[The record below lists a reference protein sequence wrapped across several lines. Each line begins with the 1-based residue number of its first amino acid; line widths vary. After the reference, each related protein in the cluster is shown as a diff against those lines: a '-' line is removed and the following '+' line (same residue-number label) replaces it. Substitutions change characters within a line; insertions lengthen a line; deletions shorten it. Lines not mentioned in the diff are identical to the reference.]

1 MGRNRLSALVGAAF
15 LLPLSAGAWAA
26 DLPEIPPPAYQPPP
40 VQIGGS
46 WYLRGDIGM
55 TNQAVGSL
63 YNMLYDSPTSTVTNV
78 SKNFESSPL
87 FGLGIGYQYNDHLRF
102 DVTGEFR
109 GNATFHGLDVYHD
122 TAADPEDGTDEYT
135 AVKSEWTFLANAY
148 WDLGTWHQVTPFVG
162 AGVGASLN
170 TIKGFTD
177 VNTPTGGV
185 AYAADHSKW
194 SLAWQLTAGLSYQ
207 VTPNM
212 TLEAAY
218 RYLDLGSAASG
229 DIVPYIGPNNYNNPM
244 EFRHLTSQD
253 FKIGFRYAFGAPA
266 YYGPAVVKY

>member
-1 MGRNRLSALVGAAF
+1 MGRHRLSALVGAAF

-26 DLPEIPPPAYQPPP
+26 DLPEIPPYTPP
-40 VQIGGS
+40 VEVGHS

-63 YNMLYDSPTSTVTNV
+63 FNVLYDSPTNTVTNAFRD
-78 SKNFESSPL
+78 FESSPL

-102 DVTGEFR
+102 DVTGEYR
-109 GNATFHGLDVYHD
+109 GNATFHGLDIYDD
-122 TAADPEDGTDEYT
+122 TAADPEVGTDEYT
-135 AVKSEWTFLANAY
+135 AIKTELTFLANAY
-148 WDLGTWHQVTPFVG
+148 WDIGTWQGVTPFVG
-162 AGVGASLN
+162 GGIGSSLN
-170 TIKGFTD
+170 TIKAFSD
-177 VNTPTGGV
+177 INTVTGGV
-185 AYAADHSKW
+185 AYAADHSQW

-218 RYLDLGSAASG
+218 RYMDLGNAASG
-229 DIVPYIGPNNYNNPM
+229 DIVPYTGPNLVNNPM

-253 FKIGFRYAFGAPA
+253 LKIGFRYAFGGPTSSD
-266 YYGPAVVKY
+266 YGPAVVKY

>member
-1 MGRNRLSALVGAAF
+1 MGRTRLSALVGAAF

-26 DLPEIPPPAYQPPP
+26 DLPEIPPPYQPP
-40 VQIGGS
+40 VEVGHS

-63 YNMLYDSPTSTVTNV
+63 YNVLDDVAGTTVTNI

-87 FGLGIGYQYNDHLRF
+87 WGLGIGYKHSDHLRF
-102 DVTGEFR
+102 DLTGEFR
-109 GNATFHGLDVYHD
+109 GNATFHGVDHYTNTVPQ
-122 TAADPEDGTDEYT
+122 TGTDEYT

-148 WDLGTWHQVTPFVG
+148 WDIGTWHSITPFVG
-162 AGVGASLN
+162 GGVGASYN

-177 VNTPTGGV
+177 VNTTTAGV
-185 AYAADHSKW
+185 AYGADHSQW
-194 SLAWQLTAGLSYQ
+194 SFAWQLTAGLAYQ
-207 VTPNM
+207 ATPNL
-212 TLEAAY
+212 TIEAAY
-218 RYLDLGSAASG
+218 RYIDLGSAASG
-229 DIVPYIGPNNYNNPM
+229 DIIAYDGTNTVYNPM

-253 FKIGFRYAFGAPA
+253 FKVGLRYAFDTPQ